1 MKNLKLHSSGK
12 DDLNEALNNEFV
24 AKKKIVLDNKELSEE
39 EKLKQI
45 QVLEIELKNKMQK
58 AKWSLF

>member
-1 MKNLKLHSSGK
+1 MKTLKLHNLGK
-12 DDLNEALNNEFV
+12 ADLESILKMEFTYRK
-24 AKKKIVLDNKELSEE
+24 AEIKNKDKLSEE

-45 QVLEIELKNKMQK
+45 QELEIELKKKMQK

>member
-24 AKKKIVLDNKELSEE
+24 AKSKIVLEDKELSEE

-45 QVLEIELKNKMQK
+45 QELEIELKKKMRK